1 MTKKGNISADEA
13 TYRTSLEGVFAVGD
27 ATNKGASIAIE
38 PSVRQPG
45 LPGDRRL
52 SQWP

>member
-27 ATNKGASIAIE
+27 ATNKALLSPLK
-38 PSVRQPG
+38 PSVRPTG
-45 LPGDRRL
+45 PPR
-52 SQWP
+52 